1 VTDAMD
7 IPAPTSGK
15 CRPKEPAATFALRD
29 GDGQTQP
36 VFPRMPVMARIID
49 KLLIRTPCRSR
60 TRGGEV
66 CVEQHHRLTE
76 FFEVIPIPII
86 IY

>member
-1 VTDAMD
+1 VTGVMD

-36 VFPRMPVMARIID
+36 VFPRMAVKARIID

-76 FFEVIPIPII
+76 FFAVIPVAII